1 MRIIAV
7 IPESPIADKILD
19 HLGLELLAPM
29 ATGPPVSELRIH

>member
-19 HLGLELLAPM
+19 HLGPELLAPV
-29 ATGPPVSELRIH
+29 AAGPPVSGLRVH